1 MWVTSEV
8 TWVTS
13 HQSALHC
20 GGQRLI
26 LTMAP
31 ELWEVGAHSAISGLS
46 SDSVSV
52 SLRPLP
58 PRPRQQLLVRW
69 PGEDRGWSAWERVQ
83 PTLVTDSEW
92 TQPSDEQ
99 REHHYTALSMC
110 YSHTVI
116 SSYGL
121 NNSFHSTFSNQKVY
135 IQSEN
140 SLWYGVLVYP
150 VLQKYVLSNK
160 LAILIA
166 FSFSLKSKTK
176 SYKSWFERL
185 VWVWS
190 DGRRLGYFDTGCM
203 QTLGF
208 YPTKWINDSNEL
220 CSQRRWR
227 KS

>member
-1 MWVTSEV
+1 MFRISLTFHKVHLIEGYSKLLTAARCLPLWTLTWLLCSLRFTTIYNWQEVRWVTSEV

-99 REHHYTALSMC
+99 REHHYTALSMS
-110 YSHTVI
+110 YSHTII

-150 VLQKYVLSNK
+150 VLQSYV
-160 LAILIA
+160 
-166 FSFSLKSKTK
+166 
-176 SYKSWFERL
+176 
-185 VWVWS
+185 
-190 DGRRLGYFDTGCM
+190 
-203 QTLGF
+203 
-208 YPTKWINDSNEL
+208 
-220 CSQRRWR
+220 
-227 KS
+227 

>member
-1 MWVTSEV
+1 MFRISLTFHKVHLIEGYSKLLTAARCLPLWTLTWLLCSLRFTTIYNWQEVRWVTSEV

-121 NNSFHSTFSNQKVY
+121 DNSFHSTFSNQKVY

-150 VLQKYVLSNK
+150 VLQSYV
-160 LAILIA
+160 
-166 FSFSLKSKTK
+166 
-176 SYKSWFERL
+176 
-185 VWVWS
+185 
-190 DGRRLGYFDTGCM
+190 
-203 QTLGF
+203 
-208 YPTKWINDSNEL
+208 
-220 CSQRRWR
+220 
-227 KS
+227 